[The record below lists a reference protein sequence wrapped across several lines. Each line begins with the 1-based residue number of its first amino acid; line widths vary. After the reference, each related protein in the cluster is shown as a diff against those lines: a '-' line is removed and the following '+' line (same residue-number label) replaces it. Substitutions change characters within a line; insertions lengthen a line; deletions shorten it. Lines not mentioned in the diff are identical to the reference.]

1 MPVGS
6 SIFTPAV
13 LAPDRPRELFG
24 IGLLIYRYPTG
35 TALAAFA
42 VRIGTERPSQPD
54 RDMFGGSDLG
64 KRLG

>member
-6 SIFTPAV
+6 SIFPPAV

-24 IGLLIYRYPTG
+24 MGLRIYRYLTG

-42 VRIGTERPSQPD
+42 VRIATECPSPPD